1 MQGWGVWMDVVVV
14 TGSTRGIGWGLAEAF
29 LQLGCSVVING
40 RTEEAVQRAVDDLAG
55 RHGAERVIGKAA
67 DVRDYTQMEA
77 LWETA
82 NARFG
87 RVDVWVNNAG
97 IAHELSPFWDH
108 PQERIR
114 AVVETNVIG
123 TMNGSAVALRE
134 MRKQGFGRLYNLEG
148 FGSGG
153 GRMVRGLAI
162 YGSTKAA
169 THFLNRA
176 LMDEVSGTP
185 LVVGAVRPGMVI
197 TDMLTGQF
205 KERPEEWERMKRV
218 MSFFASRVEEV
229 APELA
234 RKMLHNR
241 KNGTTVRSGG
251 TGRIFR
257 RLAMA
262 PLGRRQQNDA
272 QRPKP

>member
-1 MQGWGVWMDVVVV
+1 MDIVVV
-14 TGSTRGIGWGLAEAF
+14 TGSTRGIGFGLAEAF
-29 LQLGCSVVING
+29 LQMGSAIVVNG
-40 RTEEAVQRAVDDLAG
+40 RTEEAVQKAVDDLAG
-55 RHGAERVIGKAA
+55 RYGAERVIGKAA
-67 DVRDYTQMEA
+67 DVREYMQMQA

-82 NARFG
+82 KARFG
-87 RVDVWVNNAG
+87 RVDMWVNNAG
-97 IAHELSPFWDH
+97 IAHELSAFWDH
-108 PQERIR
+108 PPERIR

-123 TMNGSAVALRE
+123 TMNGSAVALHE
-134 MRKQGFGRLYNLEG
+134 MRKQGFGKLYNLEG

-176 LMDEVSGTP
+176 LMDEVSGTS

-218 MSFFASRVEEV
+218 MSLFASRVEDT

-234 RKMLHNR
+234 RMMLHNC
-241 KNGTTVRSGG
+241 KNGIILRSGG
-251 TGRIFR
+251 TSRILR
-257 RLAMA
+257 RLATA
-262 PLGRRQQNDA
+262 PFRRRQQNVG
-272 QRPKP
+272 QCPTR